1 MNLLKCSYD
10 LKTCS
15 KHKYFLCTF
24 ANIRNKD
31 SMALE
36 DVDANCDANRPQHQS
51 FELNSTC
58 LTFYLNLL
66 IRNKSRGSKYS
77 EGIYVLGAL

>member
-1 MNLLKCSYD
+1 
-10 LKTCS
+10 
-15 KHKYFLCTF
+15 
-24 ANIRNKD
+24 
-31 SMALE
+31 MALE